1 MPRTSTASSP
11 WPIRDIVDL
20 EYLLSKDAEGDFTAR
35 WRADRAIFES
45 LIQANAPEALA
56 RDRVA
61 VFQSW
66 LRFRRLE
73 GQYLPGDDLTAAWKT
88 IVSVLFAAAFF
99 YGLLHAG
106 ALLVLEQD
114 GHVSATRFFMLTV
127 GLQLLLTLCGLAFY
141 FGRRALKTQF
151 GAFESLRLKLATV
164 LLRSRLVEW
173 GHSNLRRALPL
184 LLRRRGL
191 YQRLVFGHIVFT
203 TQLCFIAMSAGI
215 IVSLIAYHF
224 AYRDVRFGWSATHAW
239 EATDISSAVGVASK
253 PWAWALPTARPTL
266 SQVAESHLSAES
278 SGKRVSADASRAWA
292 GFLVAALLFYGIAL
306 RVLFAGIAFHGVTRQ
321 RGAVRFNHPE
331 GDQLW
336 LRLTTPLPQEPTQVG
351 STPQPPKPRPRWRL
365 RWPRWPWPSKRPGR

>member
-1 MPRTSTASSP
+1 MPRTSTGSSP
-11 WPIRDIVDL
+11 WPVRDSVDL
-20 EYLLSKDAEGDFTAR
+20 EYLLSKDAAGDFTAR

-88 IVSVLFAAAFF
+88 IVSVMFLAAFF

-127 GLQLLLTLCGLAFY
+127 GLQLLLTLCGLALC
-141 FGRRALKTQF
+141 FGRRALRTQF

-164 LLRSRLVEW
+164 LLRSRLVNW

-184 LLRRRGL
+184 LLHRRGL
-191 YQRLVFGHIVFT
+191 YQRLVFGHIVLA

-224 AYRDVRFGWSATHAW
+224 AYRDVRFGWSTTHAW
-239 EATDISSAVGVASK
+239 EAADISSAAGVVST
-253 PWAWALPTARPTL
+253 PWSWALPAAKPTL
-266 SQVAESHLSAES
+266 SQVAESHLSAETF
-278 SGKRVSADASRAWA
+278 GKRVSADASRAWA

-306 RVLFAGIAFHGVTRQ
+306 RVLIAGIAVHRVTRQ
-321 RGAVRFNHPE
+321 RWAVKFSHPE
-331 GDQLW
+331 GDELW
-336 LRLTTPLPQEPTQVG
+336 LRLTTPLPEERTQAG
-351 STPQPPKPRPRWRL
+351 PPPQPPKPKPRRRFSWPEWL
-365 RWPRWPWPSKRPGR
+365 WPRKRPVR